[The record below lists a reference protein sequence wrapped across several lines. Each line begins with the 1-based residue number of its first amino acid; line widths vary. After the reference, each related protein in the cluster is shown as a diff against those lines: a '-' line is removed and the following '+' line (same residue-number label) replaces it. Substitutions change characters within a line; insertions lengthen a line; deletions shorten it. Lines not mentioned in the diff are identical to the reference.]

1 MKQVVAALVLLCGSS
16 VLLTA
21 SEPATGG
28 IVHRFLTSTGPPLET
43 YIARRTL
50 AASTMGGRMQAKVQ
64 AWTRIDQDGIFRFE
78 VISETGSS
86 LIREHVLLEALET
99 EQRTHNQ
106 RDTVNVELRSENY
119 RFEEKPGGS
128 GNLATI
134 ALLPRRQSPM
144 LLNGIIT
151 VKREDGD
158 IVRLQ
163 GNPSR
168 LPSWWTRTVEIAQRY
183 ERINGVRVPVEL
195 SSRADVRVA
204 GDSTFLMTYDYLTIN
219 GRAVSSKRP

>member
-1 MKQVVAALVLLCGSS
+1 MKMVAAALAVLGSSGVLLN
-16 VLLTA
+16 A
-21 SEPATGG
+21 SAEMSTGV
-28 IVHRFLTSTGPPLET
+28 VHRFLQSTGAPLKT
-43 YIARRTL
+43 YVARRTL
-50 AASTMGGRMQAKVQ
+50 EATSMGGRMHAEVE
-64 AWTRIDQDGIFRFE
+64 AWTRVDADGIFRFD
-78 VISETGSS
+78 VISESGSA

-106 RDTVNVELRSENY
+106 RENAKVELRPENY
-119 RFEEKPGGS
+119 RFEEKPGAS

-144 LLNGIIT
+144 LLNGTIT

-158 IVRLQ
+158 IVRLD
-163 GNPSR
+163 GSPSKS
-168 LPSWWTRTVEIAQRY
+168 PSWWTRKVEIAQRY

-219 GRAVSSKRP
+219 GRSVRSLRP